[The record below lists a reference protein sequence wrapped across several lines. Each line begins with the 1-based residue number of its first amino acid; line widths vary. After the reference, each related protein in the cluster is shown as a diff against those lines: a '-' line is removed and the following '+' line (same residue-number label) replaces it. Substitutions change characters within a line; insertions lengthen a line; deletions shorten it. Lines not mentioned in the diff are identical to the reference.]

1 MEDGSL
7 ADETLRIDL
16 ARHAQDE
23 SARSTPGYHAFPESP
38 LTESGIQQA
47 RDTATALAK
56 DYAGIVYSPI
66 HRARHTAELFAEVSG
81 LPLLT
86 EEPSLGEWR
95 PPSCVYG
102 KTPDQYDDDYRAWR
116 YARTADPTLA
126 YEDGEC
132 LQDLHQRASLAA
144 STLKQ
149 LAAKHGP
156 LLAVSHKVLLG
167 VILHLELGPAE
178 AFHQATQEPW
188 AHCQVRTLTPH
199 LVAEA

>member
-1 MEDGSL
+1 M
-7 ADETLRIDL
+7 ADETFRIDL

-23 SARSTPGYHAFPESP
+23 SARSTPGYHAFPENP
-38 LTESGIQQA
+38 LTEAGIQYA

-66 HRARHTAELFAEVSG
+66 PRARQTAALFAEGSG
-81 LPLLT
+81 LPLLA
-86 EEPSLGEWR
+86 EEPSLSEWR

-102 KTPDQYDDDYRAWR
+102 KTPEQYDDAYRAWR

-126 YEDGEC
+126 YEDGES
-132 LQDLHQRASLAA
+132 LQDLHQRANQAVA
-144 STLKQ
+144 ILKR

-188 AHCQVRTLTPH
+188 AHCQLRTLTPH
-199 LVAEA
+199 LITEA